1 MQDISTI
8 RQSTIESMTNS
19 ELSEL
24 QRSLINYIGTEHE
37 QTVRYINWA
46 ILDELSKRNGY
57 HDYS

>member
-8 RQSTIESMTNS
+8 RQLTIESMTNS

-24 QRSLINYIGTEHE
+24 QRSLKDYIGTKHE
-37 QTVRYINWA
+37 QTARVLNRY
-46 ILDELSKRNGY
+46 ILDEWTKRNGY